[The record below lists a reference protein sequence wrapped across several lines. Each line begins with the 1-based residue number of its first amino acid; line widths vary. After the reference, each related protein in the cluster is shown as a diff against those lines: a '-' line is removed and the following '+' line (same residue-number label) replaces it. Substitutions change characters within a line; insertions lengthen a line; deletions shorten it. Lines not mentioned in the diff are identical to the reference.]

1 MATKDQE
8 KEALVGKFEGREAG
22 VADLMEFYER
32 VERAY
37 ARASSSMATSEVA
50 YTSDWTDSA
59 VGGEA
64 RTVGMITLTPCLG
77 AWEVPFR

>member
-1 MATKDQE
+1 MATKDQG
-8 KEALVGKFEGREAG
+8 KEALVGKLEGREAG
-22 VADLMEFYER
+22 VADLMEFYGR
-32 VERAY
+32 VERVY
-37 ARASSSMATSEVA
+37 AREFSSLASSEVA
-50 YTSDWTDSA
+50 YTSDCTDSA